1 MIKKMELLAP
11 AGDWDSFKAAVEN
24 GADAVYLGGRQFS
37 ARQFAGNFDSSMLK
51 EALKYAH
58 IRDVNIYLTI
68 NTLMLD
74 SELKDALDLAE
85 EAYGLGV
92 DGFIVQDIGFAGMLR
107 RAFPEAE
114 LHASTQMTVYNLDG
128 VRSLERLG
136 FKRVV
141 LARELSAHEIEYISK
156 NTPLE
161 TEIFIHGAL
170 CISYSGQCLMSSII
184 GGRSGN
190 RGKCAQPCRLPYEI
204 ISAGQNKAEGKGYI
218 MSPKDLCSIS
228 MLGDIANTG
237 VKSLKIEGRMKNP
250 EYVATVVRVYR
261 KYLDML
267 SGEKDG
273 FNKNPGVAAVDKSDL
288 LQAFNRGG
296 FSTGYLEGKRG
307 RDMMCFEKPKNWGVY
322 IGEVLSYDYAK
333 KTVKVKLE
341 GQVEIGDG
349 IEVWTGENESPGT
362 VVSWIGRDKNTSGP
376 TKKSEVVSLGNINGE
391 IKKGDRVFKTS
402 SKTLN
407 ISARES
413 FTGKCKRKVP
423 LECKITI
430 KHNTPVTMT
439 IKDQAG
445 NEINVSGGITPE
457 KAINRALTKE
467 RVIEQAAKTGDT
479 PFEFS
484 SIEALVEDGLSV
496 PVSEINNIRRRALEE
511 LEAVRA
517 SKKAVRIPG
526 NIGEI
531 KKNLLHFPGNSRNM
545 KKPARISVFFYNWDE
560 RYRPGFFKGADR
572 LYFPFNHFINGNN
585 LNLIE
590 EYKKSGFE
598 VFISLP
604 SVTRGNYDSLIEKSM
619 SALQESGIDGVLL
632 GNQGSLQKFAG
643 SLPGLGITGDYS
655 FNIFNS
661 YSLEEVRKLGLEG
674 ITVSAELNMGQLNL
688 LADIEG
694 LEKESVVYGRI
705 TLMTSEYCPVGSVI
719 GGAGANKRCSG
730 SCSSSGYYL
739 KDRKDI
745 RFPVICDK
753 IDCRSI
759 VLNSN
764 VLFVPESLNKISAA
778 GIDIVRLNIT
788 DESSDRI
795 AALIMMHRDI
805 LDNGQQRVKAYKA
818 LIEQVEA
825 QGFTRGHYFRGV

>member
-24 GADAVYLGGRQFS
+24 GADAVYLGGKQFS

-51 EALKYAH
+51 EAVDYAH
-58 IRDVNIYLTI
+58 VRDVNVYMTI

-74 SELKDALDLAE
+74 SELKDALYLVE

-92 DGFIVQDIGFAGMLR
+92 DGFIVQDIGFAGVLR
-107 RAFPEAE
+107 KTFPEAE

-128 VRSLERLG
+128 VKTLERLG

-228 MLGDIANTG
+228 MLGSIANTG

-250 EYVATVVRVYR
+250 EYVATVVKVYR
-261 KYLDML
+261 KYLDMIA
-267 SGEKDG
+267 GQKDG
-273 FNKNPGVAAVDKSDL
+273 FNKNCKVEAGDKSDL

-296 FSTGYLEGKRG
+296 FTTGYLQGKQG

-322 IGEVLSYDYAK
+322 IGEVLSYDYVK
-333 KTVKVKLE
+333 KTIKVKLE

-362 VVSWIGRDKNTSGP
+362 VVSWIDRDKHSSDQ
-376 TKKSEVVSLGNINGE
+376 TKKREIVSLGNINGN

-402 SKTLN
+402 SKALN
-407 ISARES
+407 MSARES
-413 FTGKCKRKVP
+413 FTGKSKRKIP

-430 KHNTPVTMT
+430 KNNTPVTMS
-439 IKDQAG
+439 IKDLTG

-457 KAINRALTKE
+457 KAINRALTEE
-467 RVIEQAAKTGDT
+467 RVLEQAAKTGDT

-484 SIEALVEDGLSV
+484 AIEALVEDGLSV

-511 LEAVRA
+511 MEAVRA
-517 SKKAVRIPG
+517 SKKTGKISG
-526 NIGEI
+526 NIEEI
-531 KKNLLHFPGNSRNM
+531 KKNVLHFPGNSRNM
-545 KKPARISVFFYNWDE
+545 KRPARISAFFYNWDE
-560 RYRPGFFKGADR
+560 RYRPEFFKGADR
-572 LYFPFNHFINGNN
+572 LYFPFNRFINGNN

-590 EYKKSGFE
+590 EYKRSGFE
-598 VFISLP
+598 VFIRLP
-604 SVTRGNYDSLIEKSM
+604 SVTRGNYDSLIKKRMNAFIE
-619 SALQESGIDGVLL
+619 LGIDGVLL
-632 GNQGSLQKFAG
+632 GNLGSLQELAG
-643 SLPGLGITGDYS
+643 KYHGLKIAGDYS
-655 FNIFNS
+655 LNIFNS
-661 YSLEEVRKLGLEG
+661 YSLDEIRKLGLDG
-674 ITVSAELNMGQLNL
+674 ITVSAELNMVQINS

-719 GGAGANKRCSG
+719 GGSGAKNKCSG
-730 SCSSSGYYL
+730 SCCNSGYFL

-745 RFPVICDK
+745 KFPVICDK
-753 IDCRSI
+753 IDCKSI

-764 VLFVPESLNKISAA
+764 VLFVPDSLNKISGA
-778 GIDIVRLNIT
+778 GIDMVRLNVT
-788 DESSDRI
+788 DESPDRI
-795 AALIMMHRDI
+795 ANLIIMHRDI
-805 LDNGQQRVKAYKA
+805 LDNGQHRVKHYKA
-818 LIEQVEA
+818 LKDEVEA